1 MTYLPEFRTAL
12 VEAAHR
18 QQAAP
23 EPTGRGRTF
32 RKVPWRQSMHGG
44 RAILASVVLGL
55 SSTAVGVVQVG
66 PPLGPEPPPAHTV
79 AKPAGP
85 PASVSER
92 P

>member
-1 MTYLPEFRTAL
+1 MSGLRGAL
-12 VEAAHR
+12 VDAAHR
-18 QQAAP
+18 QQAEP
-23 EPTGRGRTF
+23 EPTGRGRAF
-32 RKVPWRQSMHGG
+32 RRAPWQQSMHGG

-55 SSTAVGVVQVG
+55 TSTAVGVVQVG
-66 PPLGPEPPPAHTV
+66 PPLGPEPPPAHAV